1 MELIISRCLD
11 APFIWPTTSKSPG
24 GPLLFLTWLI
34 LYPEVFVDAI
44 EEVGIS
50 ISPDQANGNAI
61 GGFYTPHNQDPETA
75 TRSSAR
81 EAYYDTVATR
91 SNLHLITGQQVTR
104 ILSNGTGDSVCVT
117 GVEVRRSMG
126 NYQTVPC
133 LQNYASLHLVA
144 TLQDRPSLSKRR
156 PFWQQ
161 VPFSHRRFSKSQA
174 SETRRTCLASTL
186 ARSSTCQL
194 LARTST
200 ITSS

>member
-1 MELIISRCLD
+1 MELIISCCVD
-11 APFIWPTTSKSPG
+11 APFIWPTTSKSQGAPD
-24 GPLLFLTWLI
+24 LILNWLI
-34 LYPEVFVDAI
+34 LDSEVFVDAI
-44 EEVGIS
+44 EEIGIS

-61 GGFYTPHNQDPETA
+61 GGFYTPHNQNPETA

-104 ILSNGTGDSVCVT
+104 ILINVTGDSVCVA
-117 GVEVRRSMG
+117 GVEVRKSLD
-126 NYQTVPC
+126 NYQRVLC
-133 LQNYASLHLVA
+133 LQDCVSLHLVA

-161 VPFSHRRFSKSQA
+161 VQFSHRRSSKSRV
-174 SETRRTCLASTL
+174 SEMRLTCPASTL